1 MRYIRWGLMASA
13 QGEVT
18 LLLHRL
24 NTGDKTAAEQLV
36 TVVYDELRRLAAA
49 YMRRERP
56 DHTLQ
61 PTALV
66 HEAWLRLV
74 EQREWNLENRGH
86 FFGVAAQLMRRI
98 LIDHARAANAERRG
112 GDQVIVSLENA
123 MAVPLEHPG
132 QLLDVHRALER
143 LEQLDQRRAR
153 VAEMRFF
160 GGLSVDE
167 IAEISGVAPR
177 TVDRQ
182 WRTAR
187 AWLSRELSA
196 GADAAS
202 QLAI

>member
-1 MRYIRWGLMASA
+1 MAST

-18 LLLHRL
+18 QLLHRL
-24 NTGDKTAAEQLV
+24 NGGDKSATEQLV
-36 TVVYDELRRLAAA
+36 TLVYDELRRLAGAC
-49 YMRRERP
+49 MRRERA

-74 EQREWNLENRGH
+74 EQREWNLENRAH

-98 LIDHARAANAERRG
+98 LVDHARAANAEKRG
-112 GDQVIVSLENA
+112 GDQVIISLENA
-123 MAVPLEHPG
+123 IAVAVEHPT
-132 QLLDVHRALER
+132 QFLDVHRALER
-143 LEQLDQRRAR
+143 LDHLDQHRAR
-153 VAEMRFF
+153 IAELRFF

-182 WRTAR
+182 WRAAR
-187 AWLSRELSA
+187 AWLSRELA
-196 GADAAS
+196 GYGDAV
-202 QLAI
+202 I

>member
-1 MRYIRWGLMASA
+1 MASS

-24 NTGDKTAAEQLV
+24 NAGDRGAAEQLV
-36 TVVYDELRRLAAA
+36 TLVYDELRRLAGAC
-49 YMRRERP
+49 MRRERV

-66 HEAWLRLV
+66 HEVWLRLV
-74 EQREWNLENRGH
+74 EQREWNLENRAH

-98 LIDHARAANAERRG
+98 LVDHARAANAEKRG

-123 MAVPLEHPG
+123 MAVAVEYPT
-132 QLLDVHRALER
+132 QLLDVHRAMER
-143 LEQLDQRRAR
+143 LDQFDQRRAR
-153 VAEMRFF
+153 VAELRFF

-167 IAEISGVAPR
+167 IAEITGVAPR

-182 WRTAR
+182 WRAAR
-187 AWLSRELSA
+187 AWLSRQLSL
-196 GADAAS
+196 GFSAA
-202 QLAI
+202 L